1 MRILSYVNNFS
12 KIDSWEFGFTQWRT
26 CRHAM
31 QIDQEV
37 FLGRATILEKYK
49 QNFNILTSFLQLK
62 HQTFANIFPNIF
74 ANVIESRDSE

>member
-1 MRILSYVNNFS
+1 
-12 KIDSWEFGFTQWRT
+12 
-26 CRHAM
+26 M

-74 ANVIESRDSE
+74 VNVIESRDSE